1 MSRLSETITR
11 STIDLLDLH
20 PPHDDVQAAVI
31 AGLSSMPKTLPCK
44 LLYDERGS
52 QLFEQICELPS
63 YYPTRT
69 ETAIMHRHLPAMA
82 ERIGRRAMV
91 IEFGSGAGDKSDLLL
106 DALDDPAVFVP
117 IEIDRTILMRS
128 AEALNARF
136 DDLTVLPICADYTQP
151 IDLPDCDTAF
161 DRRVIYFP
169 GSTIGNFHPDEAQRF
184 LAKAAGMVGPG
195 DGLVIGVDLRKDADV
210 LRAAYDDP
218 EGVTAAFNLNLLRRI
233 NREAGGDFDLSKFA
247 HEARWN
253 ADASRIEMH
262 LVSQTDQ
269 VVRLNGKS
277 FQFDQGESIHTE
289 CSYKYAPDDFAV
301 LAGAAGWRREM
312 IWTDAQERFSV
323 QRFVR
328 SPV

>member
-1 MSRLSETITR
+1 MSRLTETTAN

-20 PPHDDVQAAVI
+20 PRHDDVRAAVI
-31 AGLSSMPKTLPCK
+31 AGLSATPKTLPCK

-69 ETAIMHRHLPAMA
+69 EMAIMRRHLPAMA
-82 ERIGRRAMV
+82 ERIGPRAMV

-106 DALDDPAVFVP
+106 EALDDPAVFVP

-136 DDLTVLPICADYTQP
+136 GDLTVLPICADYTQP
-151 IDLPDCDTAF
+151 IELPDGDTAF
-161 DRRVIYFP
+161 DGRAIYFP
-169 GSTIGNFHPDEAQRF
+169 GSTVGNFHPDEAERF
-184 LAKAAGMVGPG
+184 LSRAAGMVEPG
-195 DGLVIGVDLRKDADV
+195 DGLLIGVDLRKDPDMM
-210 LRAAYDDP
+210 RAAYDDP

-233 NREAGGDFDLSKFA
+233 NREAGGDFDLSQFT
-247 HEARWN
+247 HEARWH

-262 LVSQTDQ
+262 LVSRTDQ
-269 VVRLNGKS
+269 KVRVHGQT
-277 FQFDQGESIHTE
+277 FHFAEGETIHTE

-301 LAGAAGWRREM
+301 LAGAAGWRREV
-312 IWTDAQERFSV
+312 IWIDEDERFSV
-323 QRFVR
+323 QWFVR
-328 SPV
+328 PPV